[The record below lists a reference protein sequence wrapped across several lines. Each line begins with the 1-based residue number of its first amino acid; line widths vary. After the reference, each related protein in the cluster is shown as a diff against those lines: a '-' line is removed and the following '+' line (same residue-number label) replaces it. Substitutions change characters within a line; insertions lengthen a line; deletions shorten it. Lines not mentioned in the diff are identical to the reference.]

1 MMNWPVIIYCHTN
14 TLESLDYTL
23 PTQQL
28 NIGLHN
34 LLFIVAYYTM
44 HHKESSVI
52 CDVVSRGVLAAVFHC
67 RTVCVQTLLPICI
80 LNLYI
85 IPYHNMMKS
94 FVIYETQS
102 SHPRCLCHWSD
113 MSLDNQN
120 CMQCLKN
127 AVYLQLIV
135 CVFIVPYEYD
145 RRLLRSNVSIV

>member
-85 IPYHNMMKS
+85 MPYHNMMKS
-94 FVIYETQS
+94 FVIYATQS
-102 SHPRCLCHWSD
+102 SHLRCLCHWPD
-113 MSLDNQN
+113 ISLDNEI
-120 CMQCLKN
+120 CMQCLKK
-127 AVYLQLIV
+127 ALYLKLIV
-135 CVFIVPYEYD
+135 FVSSMQFEYVHE
-145 RRLLRSNVSIV
+145 LLRNI